1 MSSFIAYSAKH
12 ETTPAAVPEQTLN
25 RLEYPTHPFPPHL
38 GEVIARLPQGFS
50 DIALKCELSTQIID
64 LILDLQDQSQEVH
77 PQSSRSNKSTPSV
90 ERHIYTADKSLSFL
104 QSRSMLELER
114 MICGGLLA
122 YIISC
127 QAEDRT
133 EVYDKAL
140 KNFLSEFANYTFFN
154 YDQEVLLWVTFCF
167 AGLQG
172 RLFNKS
178 QDDPLE
184 DVTMTTIETDQA
196 QEQTHEDGQ
205 FAAHFFHHTIMRFKE
220 SNKWRRVEAVL
231 KKYLWS
237 PERMADWKERWEEC
251 VAVYRPQGQSRST
264 TPSTVAQSGSGRTNN
279 ERGSVNST
287 SQQSS
292 QSPE

>member
-1 MSSFIAYSAKH
+1 
-12 ETTPAAVPEQTLN
+12 
-25 RLEYPTHPFPPHL
+25 
-38 GEVIARLPQGFS
+38 
-50 DIALKCELSTQIID
+50 
-64 LILDLQDQSQEVH
+64 
-77 PQSSRSNKSTPSV
+77 
-90 ERHIYTADKSLSFL
+90 
-104 QSRSMLELER
+104 
-114 MICGGLLA
+114 
-122 YIISC
+122 
-127 QAEDRT
+127 
-133 EVYDKAL
+133 VYDKAL